1 MSKAFDRLAESVL
14 RRLGQ
19 DAFLHSG
26 TTTKPCRVNVER
38 GVLMAGYYQD
48 AMFHRDIVTL
58 DSTVGAQVG
67 DRVELQ
73 ATGAVLVLDAVLA
86 DSGRLAR
93 FTVQPHT

>member
-1 MSKAFDRLAESVL
+1 
-14 RRLGQ
+14 
-19 DAFLHSG
+19 
-26 TTTKPCRVNVER
+26 
-38 GVLMAGYYQD
+38 MAGYYQD

-73 ATGAVLVLDAVLA
+73 ETGDVLVLDAVLA